1 LTKKD
6 LEVKLA
12 ILSRQSQEMSAYNLN
27 AVIALFISV
36 LTNGDGIVKLPGL
49 GTLERVMSKARK
61 GTNPQT
67 GKPINIPSKQKVV
80 FRPSKVLKA
89 NLND

>member
-1 LTKKD
+1 LTKKA
-6 LEVKLA
+6 LENKLA
-12 ILSRQSQEMSAYNLN
+12 TLSRQSQELSAYNLN

-49 GTLERVMSKARK
+49 GILKRVASKSRK

-67 GKPINIPSKQKVV
+67 GKPIDIPSKQKVV
-80 FRPSKVLKA
+80 FKPSKVLKR

>member
-1 LTKKD
+1 LTKKE
-6 LEVKLA
+6 LENKLA

-36 LTNGDGIVKLPGL
+36 LTNGDGVIKLPGL
-49 GTLERVMSKARK
+49 GTLTRVMSKARV
-61 GTNPQT
+61 GRDPRT
-67 GKPINIPSKQKVV
+67 GEPINIISKKKVV